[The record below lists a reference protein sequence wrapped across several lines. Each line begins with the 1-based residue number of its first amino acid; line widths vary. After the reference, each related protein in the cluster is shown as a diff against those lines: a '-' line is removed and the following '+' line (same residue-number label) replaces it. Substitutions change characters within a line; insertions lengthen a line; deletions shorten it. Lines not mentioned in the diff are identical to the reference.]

1 MAWMFRIGKLIDRDK
16 RCFESKNQE
25 QWALSLTK
33 VLLGLIKMV
42 IDIYLSILSIIT
54 DLLHLQ

>member
-1 MAWMFRIGKLIDRDK
+1 MFRIGKLIDRDK